1 MKLKSL
7 MDSPCGLRWCIDELP
22 LASSLARR
30 RLLDRDLYT
39 YPQPI
44 RAAYQAVLL
53 YREALDRVVKNW
65 PDRMHAKLCNL
76 KDLSGSLERIAGGLV
91 LEDTE
96 LFEIKLLEI
105 LAREVA
111 ALHQEAGLEFDLPCE
126 LEQVQRW
133 LDPDQT
139 GVATFYIYDSY
150 SPVLADLR
158 KQIRNLPL
166 GEERSE
172 LVGASMLEEARVRE
186 RLTRLLAPAVEP
198 LRETLQMLADADL
211 NLAKALLMV
220 RCNRVIPQESAGE
233 QVHLEDFRH
242 PQIEALLSQQG
253 KAYQPVSLSYGDTPL
268 LIIGSNMGGKTVV
281 LKSLALCQY
290 LYQAAIPLPVKSASM
305 RIFESVY
312 LCHGDGQD
320 LEAGL
325 SSFSSEMLRIHA
337 ALQAVR
343 QGERALVLIDE
354 PARSTNPIEGTALV
368 DALLRVMGRLCPS
381 LVMTTHY
388 DLRSESFRRL
398 KVRGLENGTMNYAL
412 VDAPYDEVPHE
423 ALAVAAH
430 LQLDAEWIQTAQNIL
445 NNNR

>member
-39 YPQPI
+39 HPQPI

-186 RLTRLLAPAVEP
+186 RLTRLLAPAIEP

-233 QVHLEDFRH
+233 
-242 PQIEALLSQQG
+242 
-253 KAYQPVSLSYGDTPL
+253 
-268 LIIGSNMGGKTVV
+268 
-281 LKSLALCQY
+281 
-290 LYQAAIPLPVKSASM
+290 
-305 RIFESVY
+305 
-312 LCHGDGQD
+312 
-320 LEAGL
+320 
-325 SSFSSEMLRIHA
+325 
-337 ALQAVR
+337 
-343 QGERALVLIDE
+343 
-354 PARSTNPIEGTALV
+354 
-368 DALLRVMGRLCPS
+368 
-381 LVMTTHY
+381 
-388 DLRSESFRRL
+388 
-398 KVRGLENGTMNYAL
+398 
-412 VDAPYDEVPHE
+412 
-423 ALAVAAH
+423 
-430 LQLDAEWIQTAQNIL
+430 
-445 NNNR
+445 